1 MKTVFPS
8 PVVTLTPAHS
18 AGNLFV
24 CIAEL
29 VTAFRRHTRKR
40 IVSTSRLYLNVSAGM
55 LTITSYVPHRI
66 APEVTAFSMPFDGP
80 EVSGS
85 FSANFLRL
93 FKKFAELPYEYRQSE
108 GDRPQLIIKEQTF
121 EYAIDLHQD
130 EFEIVETVFRNSVDS
145 PIFNSVGSVI
155 LGITTREFE
164 GLEMTITT
172 TDNYFADLNT
182 AVALGIVAKG
192 VKPKKADLYAAIAD
206 YNAKAAAAEQVQV
219 ADSLAETRASLEKL
233 IADVPA
239 VESPV
244 VTVDVP
250 AIAVEVVS
258 EAVGNAYTALRS
270 QWNEKREAKASG
282 AAKKA
287 TVKKSTAMADAL
299 YQPNDYKQ
307 KPSAKILQ
315 LIEILKA
322 GATPEQVCAAM
333 GWKTWSPEKSVVR
346 NYGYKI
352 KVYNGVCS
360 IP

>member
-18 AGNLFV
+18 AGNLFT

-29 VTAFRRHTRKR
+29 VTAFRRYTRKR

-55 LTITSYVPHRI
+55 LTITSYVPRRI
-66 APEVTAFSMPFDGP
+66 APEVAAFSMPFDGP

-108 GDRPQLIIKEQTF
+108 GDRPQLIIKGQTF

-130 EFEIVETVFRNSVDS
+130 EFKIVETVFRNSVDS
-145 PIFNSVGSVI
+145 PIFNSAGSVI

-219 ADSLAETRASLEKL
+219 ADSLAKTRASLEKL

-239 VESPV
+239 V
-244 VTVDVP
+244 DVP
-250 AIAVEVVS
+250 AVAVEVAS
-258 EAVGNAYTALRS
+258 KGGNAYTALRL